1 MKTAL
6 IVIGILVAV
15 IAIAVAIVVIIGTR
29 LPQTHVA
36 SRAIR
41 VARTPAEV
49 YALIRDF
56 ESFSKWRKDV
66 KRVDILSPTRF
77 REHGSQGAVTY
88 EVVEDTPNEKLV
100 TRIADRD
107 LGYAGSWTY
116 ELAPDGT
123 GTLLR
128 ITENGDVSNPLFRF
142 MSRYVFGHTAT
153 IEQYLG
159 AVAAHFGEPVSI
171 RE

>member
-6 IVIGILVAV
+6 IVLGILVAL
-15 IAIAVAIVVIIGTR
+15 IAIVAVIVVIIGTR

-41 VARTPAEV
+41 LAHTPAEV

-66 KRVDILSPTRF
+66 KRVDILSPTQF

-88 EVVEDTPNEKLV
+88 EVVEDTPNQKLV
-100 TRIADRD
+100 TRIADLD

-116 ELAPDGT
+116 DLAPDGT

-142 MSRYVFGHTAT
+142 MSRYAFGHTAT
-153 IEQYLG
+153 IEQYLS
-159 AVAAHFGEPVSI
+159 AVAARFGENASI
-171 RE
+171 RK

>member
-6 IVIGILVAV
+6 IVIGILVAL
-15 IAIAVAIVVIIGTR
+15 IAIAVAVVVIIGTR

-41 VARTPAEV
+41 LAQTPSEV
-49 YALIRDF
+49 YTLIRDF
-56 ESFSKWRKDV
+56 QSFSKWRKDV
-66 KRVDILSPTRF
+66 KRVEILSPTQF

-88 EVVEDTPNEKLV
+88 EVVEDAPNQKLV
-100 TRIADRD
+100 TRIADVD
-107 LGYAGSWTY
+107 LGYSGSWTY
-116 ELAPDGT
+116 DLAPDGT

-153 IEQYLG
+153 IEQYLS
-159 AVAAHFGEPVSI
+159 AVAVHFGERASI